1 MMEEVRYAAG
11 QARVLLWVLFGAF
24 AGWVL
29 LALVARAIRMDVIR
43 FEVADLDQAM
53 MWAKSL
59 LGLAAVL
66 GGFLGV
72 SKSVEAVRDTSVET
86 SSAGA
91 EGGSSAGI
99 ASARAEGGTLGIL
112 GGATLLEVGG
122 TAVPVAL
129 AVFVAAGGGVRL
141 IRSLRGDP

>member
-1 MMEEVRYAAG
+1 MIEEVRYAAG
-11 QARVLLWVLFGAF
+11 QARVLLWVLFGAV

-29 LALVARAIRMDVIR
+29 LALLARAIRMDVIR

-53 MWAKSL
+53 TWAKSL

-72 SKSVEAVRDTSVET
+72 SKSVEAEDN
-86 SSAGA
+86 G
-91 EGGSSAGI
+91 SAGI